1 MALSGIPI
9 DPQQCIGDSLTVLN
23 NSFIDLDSRTLSLS
37 SGQLNLTTL
46 ITTASQTL
54 TSSLNSNYNKV
65 KFTSTGVSNYSVT
78 SLVGTQTN
86 AFLYRVDINGVVQE
100 PGTNVTNGDYYL
112 SGGNLYFSTA
122 PAIGTKILIVGPTY
136 I

>member
-9 DPQQCIGDSLTVLN
+9 DRYQCIGDSLVVLN
-23 NSFIDLDSRTLSLS
+23 NSFIELDNRSLELSANQS
-37 SGQLNLTTL
+37 NLTT
-46 ITTASQTL
+46 IAQTL
-54 TSSLNSNYNKV
+54 TSSLNSNYNKS
-65 KFTSTGVSNYSVT
+65 KFTASGASNYSVT
-78 SLVGTQTN
+78 SLVGSQTN

-122 PAIGTKILIVGPTY
+122 PTIGTKIVIVGPTY